1 MTDLFREQAKEWDQ
15 RPIPQQ
21 ISDAVVR
28 AVRDAIPLH
37 ADTVL
42 LDFGAGTGLLASK
55 LAPHVA
61 RVVAVDVSEAMLTQL
76 ATKPELQGKVEIVC
90 RDLVQTPAEPALDGT
105 VDVVVSAMAMHHVQD
120 TRALLRSLSAH
131 LVPGGRVALADLDAE
146 DGTFHP
152 PGTEGVYHSGF
163 HRDALAA
170 LLREAGFTDI
180 HFTTA
185 CEVQKE
191 ARSYP
196 IFLVTATKP

>member
-28 AVRDAIPLH
+28 AVRDAIPLR

-90 RDLVQTPAEPALDGT
+90 RDLVQAPVEPALQGT
-105 VDVVVSAMAMHHVQD
+105 VDVVVSAMAMHHVAD
-120 TRALLRSLSAH
+120 TRALLARLHAT
-131 LVPGGRVALADLDAE
+131 LRPGGHLAIADLDSE
-146 DGTFHP
+146 DGSFHP
-152 PGTEGVYHSGF
+152 PGIEGVFHTGF
-163 HRDALAA
+163 DRESVRA
-170 LLREAGFTDI
+170 LLEEVGFSEVR
-180 HFTTA
+180 FVTA
-185 CEVQKE
+185 CEVHKE
-191 ARSYP
+191 ARAYP
-196 IFLVTATKP
+196 VFLVTAIA

>member
-37 ADTVL
+37 PDTVL

-61 RVVAVDVSEAMLTQL
+61 RVIAVDVSEAMLTQL

-90 RDLVQTPAEPALDGT
+90 RDLVQAPFDATRDRS
-105 VDVVVSAMAMHHVQD
+105 VDVVVSAMAMHHVAD
-120 TRALLRSLSAH
+120 TRTLLARLHASLRR
-131 LVPGGRVALADLDAE
+131 GGRLAIADLDAE
-146 DGTFHP
+146 DGSFHP
-152 PGTEGVYHSGF
+152 PGVEGVFHTGF
-163 HRDALAA
+163 DRDAVRA
-170 LLREAGFTDI
+170 LLEEVGFSEVR
-180 HFTTA
+180 FVTA
-185 CEVQKE
+185 CEVHKE
-191 ARSYP
+191 ERAYP
-196 IFLVTATKP
+196 VFLVTAIA